1 MEQVA
6 TGEALF
12 AQGPSYHVPAAIAFF
27 KALKVYPAPLELVM
41 IYQKAV
47 PKEVFDL
54 IMRLVTRDSAVN
66 GKGRTTNLDEV
77 DDDVPSE
84 KDAVKAE
91 ASNTAAEATS
101 NLAQNVAATEPAA
114 SAISEATAS
123 ETKTEEGPKE
133 PAAPPM
139 DRDPAEQQG
148 ESKGNAAPAQS
159 A

>member
-1 MEQVA
+1 M
-6 TGEALF
+6 
-12 AQGPSYHVPAAIAFF
+12 
-27 KALKVYPAPLELVM
+27 
-41 IYQKAV
+41 
-47 PKEVFDL
+47 
-54 IMRLVTRDSAVN
+54 
-66 GKGRTTNLDEV
+66 
-77 DDDVPSE
+77 
-84 KDAVKAE
+84 
-91 ASNTAAEATS
+91 
-101 NLAQNVAATEPAA
+101 AQNVAATEPAA

>member
-1 MEQVA
+1 
-6 TGEALF
+6 
-12 AQGPSYHVPAAIAFF
+12 
-27 KALKVYPAPLELVM
+27 M

-91 ASNTAAEATS
+91 ASNAAAEATS

>member
-1 MEQVA
+1 MG
-6 TGEALF
+6 GEALF
-12 AQGPSYHVPAAIAFF
+12 AQGAAYHVPAAIAFF

-91 ASNTAAEATS
+91 ASNAAAEATS

-114 SAISEATAS
+114 SA
-123 ETKTEEGPKE
+123 
-133 PAAPPM
+133 
-139 DRDPAEQQG
+139 
-148 ESKGNAAPAQS
+148 
-159 A
+159 